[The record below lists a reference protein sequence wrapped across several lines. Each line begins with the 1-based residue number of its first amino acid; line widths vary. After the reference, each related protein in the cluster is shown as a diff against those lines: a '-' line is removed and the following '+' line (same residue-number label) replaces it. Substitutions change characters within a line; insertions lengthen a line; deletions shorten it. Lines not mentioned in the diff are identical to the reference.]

1 MKVFLFQQRT
11 SAVFFLY
18 TRYWKHIQYVTVSV
32 REEIQTELVY
42 HLKLVV
48 YPYIL
53 SSEYANIHVDMERNS
68 PKRSNAHTHT
78 HIVLTLNILL

>member
-1 MKVFLFQQRT
+1 MTMKTLIQQDKINKIVCLHMKVFLFHQRT
-11 SAVFFLY
+11 SAVFFSIY
-18 TRYWKHIQYVTVSV
+18 NTRYWKHIQYVTVSV

-53 SSEYANIHVDMERNS
+53 SSEYANIYM
-68 PKRSNAHTHT
+68 
-78 HIVLTLNILL
+78 